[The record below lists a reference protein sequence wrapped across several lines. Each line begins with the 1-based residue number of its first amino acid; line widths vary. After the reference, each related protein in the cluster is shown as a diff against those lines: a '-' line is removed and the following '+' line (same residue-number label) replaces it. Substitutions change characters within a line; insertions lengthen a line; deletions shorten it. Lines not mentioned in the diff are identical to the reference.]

1 MKSVWSGFCVAF
13 SLYSAVPVPQAPW
26 EKDTMRWALSFLP
39 LVGALAAALETGW
52 LLFCRHF
59 GVDGMFYAIF
69 AALLPVAVSGG
80 IHLDGLADTCDA
92 LCSFGTREKRLAI
105 LKDPHIGAFGVLWLT
120 AFLLAEAACFAQVY
134 RTPALFPAVAT
145 GLVLSRAAGG
155 RKIVTLPCAKDSG
168 LAYLFAE
175 GSDKQAVAFTL
186 LLEGLA
192 CAAGLLLGAARR
204 GSRTAL
210 AAALYLL
217 ALALWDARHRRL
229 CRSGFGGITGDLT
242 GFFISLAELLS
253 LLFAAFGGLLL

>member
-1 MKSVWSGFCVAF
+1 M
-13 SLYSAVPVPQAPW
+13 
-26 EKDTMRWALSFLP
+26 
-39 LVGALAAALETGW
+39 
-52 LLFCRHF
+52 
-59 GVDGMFYAIF
+59 
-69 AALLPVAVSGG
+69 
-80 IHLDGLADTCDA
+80 
-92 LCSFGTREKRLAI
+92 
-105 LKDPHIGAFGVLWLT
+105 
-120 AFLLAEAACFAQVY
+120 
-134 RTPALFPAVAT
+134 
-145 GLVLSRAAGG
+145 LSRAAGG

-192 CAAGLLLGAARR
+192 CAAGLLLWAARR

-229 CRSGFGGITGDLT
+229 CRSCFGGITGDLT